1 MPEDTVVLEQP
12 APPPPAAPA
21 AAPTGSSS
29 FGRSVAVVVLL
40 VLSAVL
46 TTPALVAYWGQ
57 RTINDSQR
65 YIDTTGPLIASPEVQ
80 KAVATKVTQA
90 IQEQVDV
97 EALLNDAFSGV
108 IADRPRLQ
116 LLVGPI
122 SGAVNGLIES
132 QVNQFIASDAFEQIW
147 TRVNIRTQQLL
158 VALLNGDDTG
168 PVTISAGEV
177 VLDVTQIID
186 AVQAELVNRGLTF
199 ADRVPIPDKDRQ
211 IVLLDSDSLNQA
223 QNIWAFTNPVA
234 KWLLWVVLVMLLGAV
249 LVSVRKARTTV
260 WVGAILLANGLLV
273 GLTLQIG
280 RQFFVNQLSGT
291 VFGPAS
297 KIFYDTLL
305 TYLHR
310 GGQALVLLGFLVILS
325 GWYAGR
331 TASARATRGFL
342 CNGLETVGASVAIPQ
357 VRSVGKWV
365 AANAAWL
372 RGVIVA
378 LSFVV
383 LFWGNQVNRER
394 LFWCFVL
401 MLVLLAVAQV
411 LVGAGRAPDEPEDA
425 AAPTGTEPAPA

>member
-12 APPPPAAPA
+12 VPPPPAAPA
-21 AAPTGSSS
+21 APAGSSS
-29 FGRSVAVVVLL
+29 FGRSAAVVVLL

-57 RTINDSQR
+57 RTLTDSQR
-65 YIDTTGPLIASPEVQ
+65 YIDTTGPLIQSPEVQ
-80 KAVATKVTQA
+80 QAVATKVTQA

-97 EALLNDAFSGV
+97 EALLNEAFSGV
-108 IADRPRLQ
+108 IANRPRVE
-116 LLVGPI
+116 LLIGPI
-122 SGAVNGLIES
+122 AGAVNGLIES
-132 QVNQFIASDAFEQIW
+132 QVDQFIASDAFEQIW
-147 TRVNIRTQQLL
+147 IRVNTRTQQLL

-168 PVTISAGEV
+168 PVTISSGQV

-186 AVQAELVNRGLTF
+186 AVKAELVNRGLTF

-211 IVLLDSDSLNQA
+211 IVLLESDALNQA

-234 KWLLWVVLVMLLGAV
+234 KWLLWVVLVMLVGAV
-249 LVSVRKARTTV
+249 VISVRKARTTV

-273 GLTLQIG
+273 GLALQIG
-280 RQFFVNQLSGT
+280 RQFFVNQLTGT

-297 KIFYDTLL
+297 KVFYDTLL

-342 CNGLETVGASVAIPQ
+342 CNGLETVGASITVPQ

-365 AANAAWL
+365 AANVVWL

-378 LSFVV
+378 LAFVV

-401 MLVLLAVAQV
+401 MLALLAVAQV
-411 LVGAGRAPDEPEDA
+411 LVGSANAPDEPEDA
-425 AAPTGTEPAPA
+425 GVPAGTEPAPA